1 MEKETID
8 NTPLLYHT
16 KEPPSPPPSPPPQ
29 SPPPPTPP
37 TSSSSF
43 LVSATKWVIKCL
55 ICIIFIAWAGFIFL
69 MPEESVNEL
78 LFKWINLTSANPLGT
93 AGSIFVVL
101 SGPILIIAFLAI
113 AHLLVSGED
122 NIPEKKSTKY
132 PSFRL
137 WTFPVL
143 VKGPFGVVSATE
155 FIGIVLFSAYV
166 IFAVYNYTMRALAS
180 SPTHHLTKSIYMLE
194 ILGLRF
200 GAIGLMCMAFLFLPV
215 SRGSVLLRYID
226 IPFEHATRYHVW
238 LGHLTMALFTIHGL
252 LYCVA
257 WSMDGRLVQ
266 ELIQWKDIGVANLP
280 GVIALIAG
288 LFMWVT
294 SLPGVRTWNFELF
307 FYTHQLYII
316 FVVFLALHVGDFI
329 FTMAAGGIFLFILDR
344 FLRFCQSR
352 RKVKVVSSRVLP
364 CGTVELVLSKPQNLR
379 YNALSFIFLQIRE
392 LSWLQWHPFSV
403 SSSPLDGK
411 NHLAVLIKVLGKWTE
426 NLRDRITD
434 ADEPKDLTVKTITA
448 SVEGPYGHEVPYH
461 LMYEN
466 LILVAGGI
474 GLSPFLAILSDVLHR
489 VRDGKPCRPRN
500 ILVVWAVKKSN
511 ELPLLSTIDMESICP
526 SFSDK
531 VNINVD
537 IYVTRESDPPLE
549 EGHVYK
555 PRKPSMCPMPSDFGM
570 SVLVGT
576 GDNFWSGLYVIASTI
591 GFVILLALLYIFYI
605 NPYGVYKWWYKG
617 LLFVICMVA
626 SVVIFGG
633 FVVALWHVF
642 EQRKSLKENS
652 NDSEKVDHKIE
663 QNGSVA
669 HKSSI
674 QDSSVAKSIVT
685 RYGSRPDFKE
695 IYEMM
700 SEKWGHVDVGVL
712 VCGPATLQE
721 SVAKEIR
728 VHSLIRQRNHP
739 VFHFHSHSFDL

>member
-1 MEKETID
+1 MEKETVD
-8 NTPLLYHT
+8 NTPLLSPT
-16 KEPPSPPPSPPPQ
+16 KEKTPSS
-29 SPPPPTPP
+29 SSSSS
-37 TSSSSF
+37 SSSSF
-43 LVSATKWVIKCL
+43 LVSATKSVIKYL
-55 ICIIFIAWAGFIFL
+55 ICIIFIGWAGFIFL
-69 MPEESVNEL
+69 EPEESVNEL
-78 LFKWINLTSANPLGT
+78 MSKWINLTRGNPLGT
-93 AGSIFVVL
+93 AGSIFML
-101 SGPILIIAFLAI
+101 YSAPILIIAFLAI
-113 AHLLVSGED
+113 AYLLVSGED
-122 NIPEKKSTKY
+122 HIPEKKSTKY

-137 WTFPVL
+137 WTFPVII
-143 VKGPFGVVSATE
+143 KGPFGVVSATE
-155 FIGIVLFSAYV
+155 LIGIVLFSAYV
-166 IFAVYNYTMRALAS
+166 IFAIYNYTMRALAS
-180 SPTHHLTKSIYMLE
+180 PSHHHLDRRIFMLE

-200 GAIGLMCMAFLFLPV
+200 GGIGLMCMAFLFLPV

-257 WSMDGRLVQ
+257 WAMDGRLVE

-316 FVVFLALHVGDFI
+316 FVVFLALHVGDFV

-352 RKVKVVSSRVLP
+352 RTVKVVSSRCLP
-364 CGTVELVLSKPQNLR
+364 CGTVELVLSKPPNLR

-434 ADEPKDLTVKTITA
+434 ADEPKDLSVKTITA

-489 VRDGKPCRPRN
+489 AREGKPCRPRN

-511 ELPLLSTIDMESICP
+511 ELPLLSSIDMESICP

-555 PRKPSMCPMPSDFGM
+555 PIKSSMCPMPSDFGM

-576 GDNFWSGLYVIASTI
+576 GDNFWSGLYVISSTV
-591 GFVILLALLYIFYI
+591 GFVILLVLLYIFYI

-633 FVVALWHVF
+633 FVVALWHF
-642 EQRKSLKENS
+642 CEQRSSVKEKS
-652 NDSEKVDHKIE
+652 NDSVKGDHKIE
-663 QNGSVA
+663 QNGFMA

-685 RYGSRPDFKE
+685 RYGSRPNFKE
-695 IYEMM
+695 IFESM
-700 SEKWGHVDVGVL
+700 SENWGHVDVGVL
-712 VCGPATLQE
+712 VCGPPTLQE
-721 SVAKEIR
+721 SVANEIR
-728 VHSLIRQRNHP
+728 AHSMIRQRHYP
-739 VFHFHSHSFDL
+739 IFHFHSHSFDL

>member
-1 MEKETID
+1 MEKGTID
-8 NTPLLYHT
+8 NTPLLSAT
-16 KEPPSPPPSPPPQ
+16 KEPPSPPPQ
-29 SPPPPTPP
+29 SPTPLPPTPTP
-37 TSSSSF
+37 TPIPPSSSF
-43 LVSATKWVIKCL
+43 LVSATKWVIKYL

-69 MPEESVNEL
+69 MPEESVNQL
-78 LFKWINLTSANPLGT
+78 LFKWINLTRANPLGT

-122 NIPEKKSTKY
+122 NIPERKSTKY

-155 FIGIVLFSAYV
+155 LIGIVLFSAYV
-166 IFAVYNYTMRALAS
+166 IFAIYNYTMRALAS
-180 SPTHHLTKSIYMLE
+180 SPSHDLTRSIYMLE

-200 GAIGLMCMAFLFLPV
+200 GGIGLMIMAFLFLPI

-257 WSMDGRLVQ
+257 WSMDGRLVK

-316 FVVFLALHVGDFI
+316 FVVFLALHVGDFV

-352 RKVKVVSSRVLP
+352 RTVKVVSARCLP
-364 CGTVELVLSKPQNLR
+364 CGTVELVLSKPQ
-379 YNALSFIFLQIRE
+379 
-392 LSWLQWHPFSV
+392 
-403 SSSPLDGK
+403 K
-411 NHLAVLIKVLGKWTE
+411 

-555 PRKPSMCPMPSDFGM
+555 PRKPSMCPMPTDFGM

-576 GDNFWSGLYVIASTI
+576 GDNFWSGLYVIASTV
-591 GFVILLALLYIFYI
+591 GFVISLALLYMFYI
-605 NPYGVYKWWYKG
+605 NPYGVYQWWYKG

-633 FVVALWHVF
+633 SVVAMWHVF
-642 EQRKSLKENS
+642 EQRSSVKENS
-652 NDSEKVDHKIE
+652 NHSEKVDHKIE

-695 IYEMM
+695 TFEMM

-728 VHSLIRQRNHP
+728 VHSMIRQRNHP